1 MAVTAITTSPVSATA
16 VSATALNTTAIGTTA
31 INTSSITATP
41 IPASAISASAIS
53 AGRARARSSRSNT
66 ASTVSRYRS
75 ATPRSHDGLAIPS
88 IPREVYELVDLAIV
102 GVCQALPAT
111 EPGIRFTAS
120 QLAALRAA
128 AAMVAF
134 RVPTSAQ
141 PHSLP
146 RGRAANVWQL
156 LATVAP
162 ELTEWAALFHHH
174 SAKRAAV
181 VAGTE
186 VASQRDADDALRD
199 CVRFVGV
206 VAAALG
212 ISDPRLED
220 ASTWLAVNT

>member
-16 VSATALNTTAIGTTA
+16 VNTTALGTTA

-41 IPASAISASAIS
+41 VPATAIS

-75 ATPRSHDGLAIPS
+75 ATPRSHDGLAIQS
-88 IPREVYELVDLAIV
+88 FPREVYELVDLAIV